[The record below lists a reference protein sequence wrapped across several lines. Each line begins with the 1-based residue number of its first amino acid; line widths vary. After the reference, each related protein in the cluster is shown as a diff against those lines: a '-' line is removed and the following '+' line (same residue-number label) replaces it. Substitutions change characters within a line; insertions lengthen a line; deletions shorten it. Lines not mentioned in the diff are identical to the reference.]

1 MQATKLKGIVNQ
13 SGQLIIEEP
22 INLSPGEVEVVILQM
37 DSSANI
43 ETAVKAKKIKYRT
56 QAFRDLLEKEEPVG
70 EDFDVDSA
78 KWSYLQD
85 KYNL

>member
-13 SGQLIIEEP
+13 EGKLIIEEP

-37 DSSANI
+37 DNLADL
-43 ETAVKAKKIKYRT
+43 EPAVKPKQIKYRT
-56 QAFRDLLEKEEPVG
+56 QAFRDLLEQEEPVG

-78 KWSYLQD
+78 KWSYLQE